1 MAVVRPFSALRPRP
15 ELASRIASVP
25 YDVVNTDEARAL
37 AGDASSFLH
46 VSRAEIDLP
55 PDTNPYADAVYAR
68 AVANFEALK
77 QSSLVQEPRPAVYLY
92 RLRMGNHEQT
102 GIAASFS
109 VDEYNRGLIK
119 KHEKTR
125 PDKEN
130 DRTRHI
136 IETCAQSGPVL
147 LTFRDSDAL
156 ARAVSQG
163 TTSAPL
169 YDFTAA
175 DGIQHTIWR
184 TEPEV
189 GNAIVSAFAD
199 VPALYIADGHHR
211 AASAARAHAH
221 FAAAPPA
228 PAGAGTSAITGSSA
242 AGVRFSGAGVGA
254 GAGAANG
261 MASARDEHAWFLG
274 VAFPDRQTQILP
286 YHRVVKD
293 LASHTPA
300 TLLAALRT
308 KFPVE
313 PGPASPARKGE
324 CAMYLDGAWYTLRLD
339 AGSKAAASSSTP
351 SASLDVSRLHD
362 LVLAPL
368 LEIGDERTDKRIEFV
383 GGIRGTGELEKIV
396 NRGAAAV
403 AFSMFPT
410 TVNDLMAIADA
421 GEIMPPKSTWFEPK
435 LRDGLLTHVI

>member
-1 MAVVRPFSALRPRP
+1 MAAVRPFSALRPRP

-25 YDVVNTDEARAL
+25 YDVVNADEARAL
-37 AGDASSFLH
+37 AGDAASFLH

-68 AVANFEALK
+68 AVTNFEALK

-92 RLRMGNHEQT
+92 RLRMGRHEQT

-136 IETCAQSGPVL
+136 IDTRAQSGPVL

-184 TEPEV
+184 TEQEV
-189 GNAIVSAFAD
+189 GTAIVSAFAD

-211 AASAARAHAH
+211 AASAAR
-221 FAAAPPA
+221 
-228 PAGAGTSAITGSSA
+228 
-242 AGVRFSGAGVGA
+242 
-254 GAGAANG
+254 
-261 MASARDEHAWFLG
+261 
-274 VAFPDRQTQILP
+274 
-286 YHRVVKD
+286 
-293 LASHTPA
+293 
-300 TLLAALRT
+300 
-308 KFPVE
+308 
-313 PGPASPARKGE
+313 
-324 CAMYLDGAWYTLRLD
+324 
-339 AGSKAAASSSTP
+339 
-351 SASLDVSRLHD
+351 
-362 LVLAPL
+362 
-368 LEIGDERTDKRIEFV
+368 
-383 GGIRGTGELEKIV
+383 
-396 NRGAAAV
+396 
-403 AFSMFPT
+403 
-410 TVNDLMAIADA
+410 
-421 GEIMPPKSTWFEPK
+421 
-435 LRDGLLTHVI
+435 

>member
-25 YDVVNTDEARAL
+25 YDVVNADEARGL
-37 AGDASSFLH
+37 ASDPASFLH

-77 QSSLVQEPRPAVYLY
+77 QSSLVEEPRPAVYLY
-92 RLRMGNHEQT
+92 RLRMGRHEQT

-136 IETCAQSGPVL
+136 IDTRAQSGPVL

-189 GNAIVSAFAD
+189 GAAIVSAFED

-221 FAAAPPA
+221 FAAQTPA
-228 PAGAGTSAITGSSA
+228 A
-242 AGVRFSGAGVGA
+242 A
-254 GAGAANG
+254 GAGAS
-261 MASARDEHAWFLG
+261 ASGRPSASLTDDEHAWVLG
-274 VAFPDRQTQILP
+274 VAFPEKQTQILP

-293 LASHTPA
+293 LAGHTPA
-300 TLLAALRT
+300 SLLAELRT
-308 KFPVE
+308 KFPVA
-313 PGPASPARKGE
+313 PGPASPTRKGE

-339 AGSKAAASSSTP
+339 AGSKSSSP
-351 SASLDVSRLHD
+351 STSSSSASPIASLDVSRLHD

-368 LEIGDERTDKRIEFV
+368 LAIGDERTDKRIEFV

-396 NRGAAAV
+396 GSGAAAV
-403 AFSMFPT
+403 AFSMFPV
-410 TVNDLMAIADA
+410 TVQDLMAIADA

>member
-1 MAVVRPFSALRPRP
+1 M
-15 ELASRIASVP
+15 
-25 YDVVNTDEARAL
+25 
-37 AGDASSFLH
+37 
-46 VSRAEIDLP
+46 
-55 PDTNPYADAVYAR
+55 VYAR

-77 QSSLVQEPRPAVYLY
+77 QSSLVHEPRPAVYLY
-92 RLRMGNHEQT
+92 RLRMGRHEQT

-136 IETCAQSGPVL
+136 IDTRAQSGPVL

-189 GNAIVSAFAD
+189 GAAIVSASRTARR
-199 VPALYIADGHHR
+199 LYIADDHR
-211 AASAARAHAH
+211 AASAARACA
-221 FAAAPPA
+221 FRGAAAWWLRARAAQGRPPL
-228 PAGAGTSAITGSSA
+228 
-242 AGVRFSGAGVGA
+242 RRMLH
-254 GAGAANG
+254 NG
-261 MASARDEHAWFLG
+261 EHAWFLG
-274 VAFPDRQTQILP
+274 VAFPEKQTQILP

-293 LASHTPA
+293 LAGHTPRRSSPRCA
-300 TLLAALRT
+300 QS
-308 KFPVE
+308 FPS
-313 PGPASPARKGE
+313 SPARQRRAQGR
-324 CAMYLDGAWYTLRLD
+324 MR
-339 AGSKAAASSSTP
+339 
-351 SASLDVSRLHD
+351 DVSRRRVAHAAARRRQQIHREREPD
-362 LVLAPL
+362 RVARRLAPARSRARAAARDWRR
-368 LEIGDERTDKRIEFV
+368 GTDKRIEFV

-396 NRGAAAV
+396 KSGAAPWPSAC
-403 AFSMFPT
+403 S
-410 TVNDLMAIADA
+410 
-421 GEIMPPKSTWFEPK
+421 
-435 LRDGLLTHVI
+435 R